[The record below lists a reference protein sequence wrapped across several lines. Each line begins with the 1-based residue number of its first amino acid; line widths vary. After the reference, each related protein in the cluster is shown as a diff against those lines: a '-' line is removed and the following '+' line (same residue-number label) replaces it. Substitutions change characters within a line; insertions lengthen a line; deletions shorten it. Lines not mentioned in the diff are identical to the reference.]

1 MKKQIILTWLLL
13 NLVALAG
20 QTQHTFQ
27 KTITNPF
34 LQTIYDVKEDTDK
47 NLLLVGRVINENTS
61 KGYGIK
67 LSKEGEIL
75 NSVMLPNE
83 GKSVTLYNIHVKNY
97 HYIIIGRIVNST
109 PPYNQKLLYLKLN
122 KDLEIIEQKNINFF
136 PGKGISLIN
145 SIIDSDDNFVLTGF
159 TSGSNTNPYYY
170 KLSQAGDSI
179 DSFLHENEHIL
190 SRSFD
195 IMERPNKKGYYSFCS
210 YLDGPLGDP
219 PGAMVKL
226 NNSFDI
232 EGLYPIPLLSLNNY
246 SPLKFGDDIIINTN
260 KSHAMPG
267 SDDNDIILMKIDT
280 VANPIY
286 DHPLGML
293 GDTSDYAPYMNGTS
307 QIGLTDFYAS
317 GTANLI
323 EYDPFYGNGQNNWI
337 MLGKFSANLE
347 EYWLKYFGGDA
358 YYHTYSM
365 TTTSDHG
372 CLVVA
377 TRYDD
382 EHPENDRDIYVL
394 KVNDEGLVTWDET
407 IQPSADVYK
416 AYPNPGKN
424 VLNLDIREKNFVFQL
439 YNNTGQLV
447 LTKENQRS
455 INTSAMSRGIYFYR
469 IIKDGEILSSGK
481 WVKR

>member
-27 KTITNPF
+27 KTISKPY
-34 LQTIYDVKEDTDK
+34 LQTIYDVKEDADK
-47 NLLLVGRVINENTS
+47 NLLLVGRVINDNRS
-61 KGYGIK
+61 MGYVIK
-67 LSKEGEIL
+67 LSRDGEL
-75 NSVMLPNE
+75 LHSKTFPFGSKASLFFNLHV
-83 GKSVTLYNIHVKNY
+83 LYNQ
-97 HYIIIGRIVNST
+97 YIIFGHISDSQ
-109 PPYNQKLLYLKLN
+109 NQDLLYLKL
-122 KDLEIIEQKNINFF
+122 DQELEITDQKNLTLFPNF
-136 PGKGISLIN
+136 GISYIN
-145 SIIDSDDNFVLTGF
+145 SIIDSDNNFVLSGY

-170 KLSQAGDSI
+170 KLSQEGDSI
-179 DSFLHENEHIL
+179 VSFLHENEHIL
-190 SRSFD
+190 SKSFD
-195 IMERPNKKGYYSFCS
+195 IIERPNNKGYYSFCS
-210 YLDGPLGDP
+210 HLDGPLGDP
-219 PGAMVKL
+219 PGSMLKL
-226 NNSFDI
+226 NKSFEI
-232 EGLYPIPLLSLNNY
+232 EEKFYIPMLAFNNY
-246 SPLKFGDDIIINTN
+246 SPIKTGNDIIINTN
-260 KSHAMPG
+260 KFRAMPG

-280 VANPIY
+280 VANPMY

-293 GDTSDYAPYMNGTS
+293 GDTNDYAPYMNGTS
-307 QIGLTDFYAS
+307 QVGLTDFYAS

-416 AYPNPGKN
+416 VYPNPGNN
-424 VLNLDIREKNFVFQL
+424 VLNLDLREKRFVFQL

-447 LTKENQRS
+447 LSKENQRS